1 MAPDIV
7 CIVRFI
13 KNQTVQ
19 IDMSALRLSSPHYR
33 RIAESLRHTL
43 ASGALRPGD
52 RMISARRLADREQV
66 SLPTAL
72 EALRCLEADGLIV
85 ARPRSGYFVCQR
97 DISQEMLPV
106 RALSGPVPVTLAA
119 VARSLFSS
127 AETRLIPLGAAL
139 PDPHWLPTDT
149 LQRALQSASR
159 RLDAHG
165 QSYSLPPGR
174 ADLRNKIAARAAQWG
189 ACFGADDLVITAGA
203 TQALRLALRAVC
215 QPGDAVAIEQ
225 PAYFGTLLL
234 LEDLGLKALQIPTDL
249 KEGLLLAPLAD
260 AIKQHRPAAVLA
272 SPTVQNPLGASMS
285 VARKQELV
293 ALLEQAG
300 IPLIEDDVYGD
311 LAGEGQRP
319 PACKAFDQSG
329 NVIYCSSL
337 SKTLAPGWRI
347 GWIAAGRYHTQVLQ
361 ARMAGDWAGA
371 PLLEAATSDVLASG
385 DYDRHL
391 RRLKVRVADG
401 VRAVI
406 AQVEASFP
414 KGTRVTAPE
423 AGFLL
428 WVELPP
434 AVDALEVHRRAL
446 ALGIGVSP
454 GPLFSPAAE
463 LENFLRLNC
472 ANEPTTQLLNAV
484 DQIGTIC
491 HELTTSSRPAGFE
504 IIDGSEC

>member
-1 MAPDIV
+1 MAPGIV

-13 KNQTVQ
+13 ENQTVQ
-19 IDMSALRLSSPHYR
+19 IDMSVLPLSSPHYR

-43 ASGALRPGD
+43 ASGALQPGD
-52 RMISARRLADREQV
+52 RMISARKLAEREQV

-72 EALRCLEADGLIV
+72 EALRWLEAEGLII
-85 ARPRSGYFVCQR
+85 ARPRSGYFVTPRNTERQ
-97 DISQEMLPV
+97 IPP
-106 RALSGPVPVTLAA
+106 ALSGPVPVTLSA

-127 AETRLIPLGAAL
+127 AESRLIPLGAAL
-139 PDPHWLPTDT
+139 PVPHWLPTET
-149 LQRALQSASR
+149 LQRALQSAGR

-174 ADLRNKIAARAAQWG
+174 ADLRNKIATRAAQWG
-189 ACFGADDLVITAGA
+189 ARFGADDLVITAGA

-215 QPGDAVAIEQ
+215 KPGDAVAIEQ

-234 LEDLGLKALQIPTDL
+234 LEDLGLKALQIPTDPI
-249 KEGLLLAPLAD
+249 EGLLLAPLAD
-260 AIKQHRPAAVLA
+260 AIKRHRPAAVLA
-272 SPTVQNPLGASMS
+272 SPTVQNPLGASMP

-293 ALLEQAG
+293 ALLERAG

-311 LAGEGQRP
+311 LAGDGQRP

-329 NVIYCSSL
+329 NVVYCSSL

-347 GWIAAGRYHTQVLQ
+347 GWIAAGRYHTQVMQ

-371 PLLEAATSDVLASG
+371 PLLEAAASDVLASG

-391 RRLKVRVADG
+391 RRLKVRVEKG

-406 AQVEASFP
+406 ARVEASFP
-414 KGTRVTAPE
+414 PGTRVTAPE

-428 WVELPP
+428 WVELPHP
-434 AVDALEVHRRAL
+434 INALEVHRRAL

-454 GPLFSPAAE
+454 GPLFSPGAE
-463 LENFLRLNC
+463 LQNFLRLNC
-472 ANEPTTQLLNAV
+472 ANEPTAQLLNAV
-484 DQIGTIC
+484 DQIGAIC
-491 HELTTSSRPAGFE
+491 HALMA
-504 IIDGSEC
+504 

>member
-1 MAPDIV
+1 MALIIV

-13 KNQTVQ
+13 ENQTAQ
-19 IDMSALRLSSPHYR
+19 IDMSVLPLSSPHYR

-52 RMISARRLADREQV
+52 RMISARKLAEREQV

-72 EALRCLEADGLIV
+72 EALRCLEAEGLII
-85 ARPRSGYFVCQR
+85 ARPRSGYFVTPRNTERQ
-97 DISQEMLPV
+97 IPP
-106 RALSGPVPVTLAA
+106 ALSGPVPVTLSA

-127 AETRLIPLGAAL
+127 AESRLIPLGAAL
-139 PDPHWLPTDT
+139 PDPHWLPTET
-149 LQRALQSASR
+149 LQRALQSAGR

-174 ADLRNKIAARAAQWG
+174 ADLRNKIATRAAQWG
-189 ACFGADDLVITAGA
+189 ARFSADDLVITAGA

-234 LEDLGLKALQIPTDL
+234 LKDLGLKALQIPTDPI
-249 KEGLLLAPLAD
+249 EGLLLAPLAD
-260 AIKQHRPAAVLA
+260 AINRHRPAAVLA
-272 SPTVQNPLGASMS
+272 SPTVQNPLGASMP

-293 ALLEQAG
+293 ALLERAG

-311 LAGEGQRP
+311 LAGDGQRP
-319 PACKAFDQSG
+319 PACKAFDQRG

-347 GWIAAGRYHTQVLQ
+347 GWIAAGRYHPQVLQ

-371 PLLEAATSDVLASG
+371 PLLETAASDVLASG
-385 DYDRHL
+385 DYERHL
-391 RRLKVRVADG
+391 RRLKVRVEKG

-406 AQVEASFP
+406 ARVEASFP
-414 KGTRVTAPE
+414 LGTCVTAPE

-428 WVELPP
+428 WVELPHP
-434 AVDALEVHRRAL
+434 INALEVHRRAL

-454 GPLFSPAAE
+454 GPLFSPGAE
-463 LENFLRLNC
+463 LQNFLRLNC
-472 ANEPTTQLLNAV
+472 ANEPTAQLLNAV
-484 DQIGTIC
+484 DQIGAIC
-491 HELTTSSRPAGFE
+491 DELMA
-504 IIDGSEC
+504 